1 MLNLLTAAGGG
12 TAGLSPSAFL
22 GFIAGIILAGFVADV
37 IFRKFSI
44 PSTLFLLL
52 LGFLIT
58 NVLHIVSPDVALV
71 VAPYFGTMA
80 FAIILFEGG
89 LALDIYALVKK
100 LGIAFVF
107 STVVFILS
115 TLAIMGL
122 WVVYGGDPYV
132 GALMGVMLGGT
143 SGAIVLPTIA
153 KLHTSPETS
162 IIAKFEAVLAE
173 IYIVVGASVVLN
185 MMQGGSVNVLQ
196 YLYNSIVNATI
207 IGIIVGFVW
216 LQAIKVLIQ
225 NEVYYIL
232 TLGMLFGV
240 YWLVELLGGSGPLAA
255 IILGMVISNAE
266 TIVER
271 ILPFLRISREK
282 LDMLNFTL
290 DEFTKQA
297 SVELSFVFSTFFFL
311 ILGMTV
317 KVNYLMD
324 ISVLQGIFGIFLV
337 LVLVR
342 IVSTFVLYKVD
353 KDINFRDGLI
363 LLFMMP
369 RGLVSAIVAF
379 SIGSVLTDK
388 AQLILAYAFGVI
400 VVSVVWMTLGT
411 FLTRIF
417 FPPPKIEEVPA
428 KKESE
433 PKGFWEKV
441 IETERDIV
449 ERTKR
454 IVRGG
459 RKPPKK
465 KRKGKDRK
473 RGNGNQKRDK
483 R

>member
-1 MLNLLTAAGGG
+1 M
-12 TAGLSPSAFL
+12 
-22 GFIAGIILAGFVADV
+22 GFIAGIILTGFVADI

-58 NVLHIVSPDVALV
+58 NVLHIVSPDVALI

-89 LALDIYALVKK
+89 LALDIYALIKK

-107 STVVFILS
+107 SAAVFLLS
-115 TLAIMGL
+115 AVGIYAL
-122 WVVYGGDPYV
+122 WVAYGGDPYV
-132 GALMGVMLGGT
+132 GALMGAMLGGT

-153 KLHTSPETS
+153 KLKTSPEAS

-173 IYIVVGASVVLN
+173 IFIVVGASVVLN
-185 MMQGGSVNVLQ
+185 MMKGGSVNLLQ
-196 YLYNSIVNATI
+196 YLYNSIVHATF
-207 IGIIVGFVW
+207 IGIVVGFVW

-240 YWLVELLGGSGPLAA
+240 YWLVEFLGGSGPLAA

-266 TIVER
+266 NVVDR
-271 ILPFLRISREK
+271 ILPFLRISHEK
-282 LDMLNFTL
+282 IDMLNFTL

-317 KVNYLMD
+317 KLEYLMD
-324 ISVLQGIFGIFLV
+324 FSTLQGIFGIFLV

-342 IVSTFVLYKVD
+342 LVSTFILYRFD
-353 KDINFRDGLI
+353 RDIDFRDGLI

-379 SIGSVLTDK
+379 SIGSVLVDK
-388 AQLILAYAFGVI
+388 SQIVLAYAFGVI
-400 VVSVVWMTLGT
+400 VVSVVWMTVGT
-411 FLTRIF
+411 FLTRILL
-417 FPPPKIEEVPA
+417 PPEEVPA
-428 KKESE
+428 EDPEEEGGTSPERKLT
-433 PKGFWEKV
+433 FWERV
-441 IETERDIV
+441 IETEREIV
-449 ERTKR
+449 KRTREIVKGSRKSKR
-454 IVRGG
+454 
-459 RKPPKK
+459 RKKKK
-465 KRKGKDRK
+465 KRRK
-473 RGNGNQKRDK
+473 R
-483 R
+483 

>member
-1 MLNLLTAAGGG
+1 VLNLITAAGGG

-22 GFIAGIILAGFVADV
+22 GFIAGIILAGFVADM

-122 WVVYGGDPYV
+122 WVAYGGDPYI

-266 TIVER
+266 TIVDR
-271 ILPFLRISREK
+271 ILPFLRLSREK

-317 KVNYLMD
+317 NVSYLTD
-324 ISVLQGIFGIFLV
+324 LSVLQGIFGIFLV

-379 SIGSVLTDK
+379 SIGAVLTDK

-400 VVSVVWMTLGT
+400 VASVVWMTLGT

-417 FPPPKIEEVPA
+417 FPPPKTEEVKP
-428 KKESE
+428 ESVE
-433 PKGFWEKV
+433 GEHKGFWERV

-459 RKPPKK
+459 HKPPKR

-473 RGNGNQKRDK
+473 RDNGNKRGRK
-483 R
+483 

>member
-1 MLNLLTAAGGG
+1 M
-12 TAGLSPSAFL
+12 
-22 GFIAGIILAGFVADV
+22 GFIAGIILTGFVADI

-58 NVLHIVSPDVALV
+58 NVLHIVSPDVALI

-89 LALDIYALVKK
+89 LALDIYALIKK

-107 STVVFILS
+107 STAVFLLS
-115 TLAIMGL
+115 AVGIYAL
-122 WVVYGGDPYV
+122 WVAYGGDPYV
-132 GALMGVMLGGT
+132 GALMGAMLGGT

-153 KLHTSPETS
+153 RLKTSPEAS

-173 IYIVVGASVVLN
+173 IFIVVGVSVVLN
-185 MMQGGSVNVLQ
+185 MIKGGSVNLLQ
-196 YLYNSIVNATI
+196 YLYNSIVHATF
-207 IGIIVGFVW
+207 IGIVVGFVW

-240 YWLVELLGGSGPLAA
+240 YWLVEFLGGSGPLAA

-266 TIVER
+266 NVVDR
-271 ILPFLRISREK
+271 ILPFLRISHEK
-282 LDMLNFTL
+282 IDMLNFTL

-297 SVELSFVFSTFFFL
+297 SIELSFVFSTFFFL

-317 KVNYLMD
+317 KLEYLMD
-324 ISVLQGIFGIFLV
+324 FNTLQGIFGIFLV

-342 IVSTFVLYKVD
+342 LVSTFILYRFD
-353 KDINFRDGLI
+353 RDIDFRDGLI

-379 SIGSVLTDK
+379 SIGSVLVDK
-388 AQLILAYAFGVI
+388 SQIVLAYAFGVI
-400 VVSVVWMTLGT
+400 VVSVVWMTVGT
-411 FLTRIF
+411 FLTRILL
-417 FPPPKIEEVPA
+417 PREEVPA
-428 KKESE
+428 EDPEEEGGTSPERKLT
-433 PKGFWEKV
+433 FWERV
-441 IETERDIV
+441 IETEREIV
-449 ERTKR
+449 KRTREIVKGSRKSKR
-454 IVRGG
+454 
-459 RKPPKK
+459 RKKKK
-465 KRKGKDRK
+465 KRRK
-473 RGNGNQKRDK
+473 R
-483 R
+483 

>member
-1 MLNLLTAAGGG
+1 
-12 TAGLSPSAFL
+12 L
-22 GFIAGIILAGFVADV
+22 GFIAGIILTGFVADI

-58 NVLHIVSPDVALV
+58 NVLHIVSPDVALI

-89 LALDIYALVKK
+89 LALDIYALIKK

-107 STVVFILS
+107 SAAVFLLS
-115 TLAIMGL
+115 AVGIYAL
-122 WVVYGGDPYV
+122 WVAYGGDPYV
-132 GALMGVMLGGT
+132 GALMGAMLGGT

-153 KLHTSPETS
+153 KLKTSPEAS

-173 IYIVVGASVVLN
+173 IFIVVGASVVLN
-185 MMQGGSVNVLQ
+185 MIKGGSVNLLQ
-196 YLYNSIVNATI
+196 YLYNSIVHATF
-207 IGIIVGFVW
+207 IGIVVGFVW

-240 YWLVELLGGSGPLAA
+240 YWLVEFLGGSGPLAA

-266 TIVER
+266 NVVDR
-271 ILPFLRISREK
+271 ILPFLRISHEK
-282 LDMLNFTL
+282 IDMLNFTL

-317 KVNYLMD
+317 KLEYLMD
-324 ISVLQGIFGIFLV
+324 FSTLQGIFGIFLV

-342 IVSTFVLYKVD
+342 LVSTFILYRFD
-353 KDINFRDGLI
+353 RDIDFRDGLI

-379 SIGSVLTDK
+379 SIGSVLVDK
-388 AQLILAYAFGVI
+388 SQIVLAYAFGVI
-400 VVSVVWMTLGT
+400 VVSVVWMTVGT
-411 FLTRIF
+411 FLTRILL
-417 FPPPKIEEVPA
+417 PPEEVPA
-428 KKESE
+428 EDPEEEGGTSPERKLT
-433 PKGFWEKV
+433 FWERV
-441 IETERDIV
+441 IETEREIV
-449 ERTKR
+449 KRTREIVKGSRKSKR
-454 IVRGG
+454 
-459 RKPPKK
+459 RKKKK
-465 KRKGKDRK
+465 KRRK
-473 RGNGNQKRDK
+473 R
-483 R
+483 

>member
-1 MLNLLTAAGGG
+1 M
-12 TAGLSPSAFL
+12 
-22 GFIAGIILAGFVADV
+22 GFIAGIILTGFVADI

-58 NVLHIVSPDVALV
+58 NVLHIVSPDVALI

-89 LALDIYALVKK
+89 LALDIYALIKK

-107 STVVFILS
+107 SAAVFLLS
-115 TLAIMGL
+115 AVGIYAL
-122 WVVYGGDPYV
+122 WVAYGGDPYV
-132 GALMGVMLGGT
+132 GALMGAMLGGT

-153 KLHTSPETS
+153 KLKTSPEAS

-173 IYIVVGASVVLN
+173 IFIVVGASVVLN
-185 MMQGGSVNVLQ
+185 MIKGGSVNLLQ
-196 YLYNSIVNATI
+196 YLYNSIVHATF
-207 IGIIVGFVW
+207 IGIVVGFVW

-240 YWLVELLGGSGPLAA
+240 YWLVEFLGGSGPLAA

-266 TIVER
+266 NVVDR
-271 ILPFLRISREK
+271 ILPFLRISHEK
-282 LDMLNFTL
+282 IDMLNFTL

-317 KVNYLMD
+317 KLEYLMD
-324 ISVLQGIFGIFLV
+324 FSTLQGIFGIFLV

-342 IVSTFVLYKVD
+342 LVSTFILYRFD
-353 KDINFRDGLI
+353 RDIDFRDGLI

-379 SIGSVLTDK
+379 SIGSVLVDK
-388 AQLILAYAFGVI
+388 SQIVLAYAFGVI
-400 VVSVVWMTLGT
+400 VVSVVWMTVGT
-411 FLTRIF
+411 FLTRILL
-417 FPPPKIEEVPA
+417 PPEEVPA
-428 KKESE
+428 EDPEEEGGTSPERKLT
-433 PKGFWEKV
+433 FWERV
-441 IETERDIV
+441 IETEREIV
-449 ERTKR
+449 KRTREIVKGSRKSKR
-454 IVRGG
+454 
-459 RKPPKK
+459 RKKKK
-465 KRKGKDRK
+465 KRRK
-473 RGNGNQKRDK
+473 R
-483 R
+483 

>member
-1 MLNLLTAAGGG
+1 MLNFIVSAGGG

-22 GFIAGIILAGFVADV
+22 GFIAGIILAGFVADIV
-37 IFRKFSI
+37 FRKFSI
-44 PSTLFLLL
+44 PSTLFLLV

-71 VAPYFGTMA
+71 IAPYFGTMA

-107 STVVFILS
+107 STVVFLLS
-115 TLAIMGL
+115 ALAITLL
-122 WVVYGGDPYV
+122 WVAYGGNPYI
-132 GALMGVMLGGT
+132 GALIGVMLGGT

-153 KLHTSPETS
+153 KLKTSPEAN

-173 IYIVVGASVVLN
+173 IYIVVGASVVLSV
-185 MMQGGSVNVLQ
+185 MKGGSVNVIQ
-196 YLYNSIVNATI
+196 YLYNSIVHATI

-216 LQAIKVLIQ
+216 LQAIKILIQ

-240 YWLVELLGGSGPLAA
+240 YWLVEFLGGSGPLAA
-255 IILGMVISNAE
+255 IILGMVISNAQ

-271 ILPFLRISREK
+271 ILPILRINREK

-317 KVNYLMD
+317 KIEYLLD
-324 ISVLQGIFGIFLV
+324 VRILQGIFGIFLV
-337 LVLVR
+337 LVAVR
-342 IVSTFVLYKVD
+342 LVSTFVLYKMD
-353 KDINFRDGLI
+353 RDIDFRDGLI
-363 LLFMMP
+363 LFFMMP

-379 SIGSVLTDK
+379 SIGAVLQDK
-388 AQLILAYAFGVI
+388 SQMILAYAFGVI
-400 VVSVVWMTLGT
+400 VISVVWMTVGT
-411 FLTRIF
+411 FATRLIF
-417 FPPPKIEEVPA
+417 RKDAEETEGE
-428 KKESE
+428 KEE
-433 PKGFWEKV
+433 KPTGFWEKV
-441 IETERDIV
+441 MEAERDIV
-449 ERTKR
+449 RRTKEL
-454 IVRGG
+454 VQN
-459 RKPPKK
+459 RKPPNRRKRRK
-465 KRKGKDRK
+465 KRKDK
-473 RGNGNQKRDK
+473 NGSK
-483 R
+483 

>member
-1 MLNLLTAAGGG
+1 MLSLLVSAGGG

-22 GFIAGIILAGFVADV
+22 GFIAGIILAGFVADI

-58 NVLHIVSPDVALV
+58 NVLHLVSPDVALV

-89 LALDIYALVKK
+89 LALDIYALIKK

-107 STVVFILS
+107 STVVFLLS
-115 TLAIMGL
+115 VAGIAAL
-122 WVVYGGDPYV
+122 WIAYGGDPYV

-153 KLHTSPETS
+153 KLRTSPEAS

-185 MMQGGSVNVLQ
+185 MMKGGSVNLFQ
-196 YLYNSIVNATI
+196 YLYNSIVHATI
-207 IGIIVGFVW
+207 IGIVVGFVW

-240 YWLVELLGGSGPLAA
+240 YWLVEFLGGSGPLAA

-266 TIVER
+266 NIVDR

-282 LDMLNFTL
+282 IDMLNFTL

-317 KVNYLMD
+317 KVEYLLD
-324 ISVLQGIFGIFLV
+324 ISILQGIFGIFLV
-337 LVLVR
+337 LVIVR
-342 IVSTFVLYKVD
+342 LISTFALYRFD
-353 KDINFRDGLI
+353 RDIDFRDGLI

-379 SIGSVLTDK
+379 SIGTVLVDK
-388 AQLILAYAFGVI
+388 SQMVLAYAFGVI
-400 VVSVVWMTLGT
+400 VVSVVWMTVGT
-411 FLTRIF
+411 FLTRLL
-417 FPPPKIEEVPA
+417 FPQEETPP
-428 KKESE
+428 ESPDGE
-433 PKGFWEKV
+433 DEQSQKRERTFWERV
-441 IETERDIV
+441 IETEREIVKRTREIV
-449 ERTKR
+449 EGNRK
-454 IVRGG
+454 G
-459 RKPPKK
+459 RRKK
-465 KRKGKDRK
+465 KRRK
-473 RGNGNQKRDK
+473 KR
-483 R
+483 